1 MSIREDGAI
10 FVNLGIQDA
19 NDPGTRVT
27 IYSLEDQA
35 GKIMRARPRG
45 SGLRQGGPSLGLRR
59 GGQRDDRAAKDRR
72 QERRPHHRSALSDR
86 KLMATALRDYGGP
99 LLLALLVHL
108 AAASALHGGWLPR
121 QERETRASKPQI
133 VNSTLLVMQPKAKPK
148 PKPQP
153 AAQAPQ
159 PKPAPAQGP
168 ATPAAAHRPTR
179 PDGGAAASGT
189 AAPRTA
195 GTPASPCELAQAS
208 FAQALQSEASEL
220 AQDEDEVVAQSFR
233 FGIYQRVVANWS
245 RPPSARNGMQARLLV
260 ELIPTGEVV
269 GVTIVESSGN
279 GVFDRSAEAA
289 VRKAHTFEVPRE
301 ADLFERHFRRF
312 SLLFRPEDLLR

>member
-1 MSIREDGAI
+1 M
-10 FVNLGIQDA
+10 
-19 NDPGTRVT
+19 T
-27 IYSLEDQA
+27 
-35 GKIMRARPRG
+35 
-45 SGLRQGGPSLGLRR
+45 
-59 GGQRDDRAAKDRR
+59 
-72 QERRPHHRSALSDR
+72 
-86 KLMATALRDYGGP
+86 TALRDYGGP

-108 AAASALHGGWLPR
+108 AAAAALHGGWLPR

-159 PKPAPAQGP
+159 PKPAPAKAQP
-168 ATPAAAHRPTR
+168 RPQPPTAQPDRAAERRRQEQQRRERQERQRRLA
-179 PDGGAAASGT
+179 
-189 AAPRTA
+189 
-195 GTPASPCELAQAS
+195 ELAQAS
-208 FAQALQSEASEL
+208 FAQALQSEASER